1 VTKQLRYTNEYNRNT
16 YDECSEEEK
25 WMLGRVDKIC
35 GQKHLKWKYF
45 PVTNKLFIYS
55 NISTWITKLITVNY
69 SLYHHNQIQAPKAY
83 FECNFHKQGYEF
95 SSIEEVIKYIA
106 RHDKN
111 KYKRAQKRLYNS
123 PLERAF
129 REINR

>member
-1 VTKQLRYTNEYNRNT
+1 MKQLRYVNEYDHAT
-16 YDECSEEEK
+16 YDDCSEEEK

-45 PVTNKLFIYS
+45 QVTNKLFIYT
-55 NISTWITKLITVNY
+55 NMSTWITKLITVRY
-69 SLYHHNQIQAPKAY
+69 SLYHHNQLQAPKAS

>member
-1 VTKQLRYTNEYNRNT
+1 MTKQLRYTNEYNRNT

-45 PVTNKLFIYS
+45 PVTNKLFMYS

>member
-1 VTKQLRYTNEYNRNT
+1 MTKQLRYTNEYNRNT

-129 REINR
+129 

>member
-1 VTKQLRYTNEYNRNT
+1 MTKQLRYTNEYNRNT

-83 FECNFHKQGYEF
+83 FRCNFHKQGYEF
-95 SSIEEVIKYIA
+95 SSIEEVINTLQGMTK
-106 RHDKN
+106 
-111 KYKRAQKRLYNS
+111 
-123 PLERAF
+123 
-129 REINR
+129 INTSGRKSGFITVR